1 MHVGER
7 AEELAGEPGV
17 VELVRFARGDAIGE
31 RVAADQIPTSPG
43 WANRAATRASRS
55 NRGR

>member
-31 RVAADQIPTSPG
+31 RVP
-43 WANRAATRASRS
+43 
-55 NRGR
+55 